1 MCNLDESKRVNFLS
15 LFDKENQKL
24 IINTISVIVR
34 TAKVTQLTEKELIL
48 ALQKKIQSMILL
60 GIRTNDKQLIDNKI
74 PKLKES
80 LEIIKL
86 NTDIVSEY
94 LSYIYEWLKLSKE
107 EKRKHKLI
115 KDTQVNVT
123 SKNESITYD
132 NIYSIEQFLKRIFED
147 NNQEKITKFIS
158 ILEKFFIIKVDV
170 DAKLKPIHEMNKV

>member
-1 MCNLDESKRVNFLS
+1 MFKLDESKRVNFLS

-24 IINTISVIVR
+24 IINTISAIVR
-34 TAKVTQLTEKELIL
+34 TSKITPVTEKELIL
-48 ALQKKIQSMILL
+48 ILQKKIQSMILL

-74 PKLKES
+74 PKLKEA
-80 LEIIKL
+80 LEVIKL
-86 NTDIVSEY
+86 NVNVVSEY

-115 KDTQVNVT
+115 QDTKVNVT
-123 SKNESITYD
+123 SKSEPITYD

-147 NNQEKITKFIS
+147 NEQEKITKFIS

-170 DAKLKPIHEMNKV
+170 DAKLKPIHEVNNL